1 MIATTIRREIEE
13 LLSDG
18 GKRSAHLTDQTMLA
32 DTGLNSMLLAILV
45 TRLEDALGLD
55 PFSAFD
61 EIEVPITLGD
71 FIQLYENAAAVRDA
85 TVSI

>member
-32 DTGLNSMLLAILV
+32 DTGLDSMLLAILV
-45 TRLEDALGLD
+45 TGLEEARWGSTRFR
-55 PFSAFD
+55 PSTKSRCRSRWATSFSFTKMQR
-61 EIEVPITLGD
+61 P
-71 FIQLYENAAAVRDA
+71 
-85 TVSI
+85 